1 MQAPNY
7 NYPDPPEHSI
17 PDQSS
22 LASVPRPPV
31 PEYSWSGLA
40 PLAPHPSPPPP
51 QDFTIPNQQTFASR
65 HPTQEHSFH
74 GQQSF
79 DLQPATQNYP
89 FHDQQS
95 FAPTPP
101 AQDYSIRNQQTFTP
115 RPQTLAEHTLPDEQ
129 PTHPSR
135 STASSLLSK
144 FLPGV
149 STVHKMDQINR
160 SPQKAARVQPT
171 YTEPATSYPS
181 FNSSPNQKV
190 PEYIDLEGDN
200 NDTIIVQQPDETE
213 IEYAPSGRS
222 RLRVRKPNMSLKALE
237 NIENTTPKRSRP
249 KKGGRDPIAD
259 LAGVNLTPVV
269 SKRTEIRQ
277 EIASKTAAYRNRF
290 FVEKKDLFLPLLPPQ
305 HNYVKKL
312 VEKHEQMTP
321 EEIAQLPTINPYK
334 EIETQPR
341 GIKATM
347 KPYQLSGLSFM
358 MYLHRNGLSGIL
370 GDEMGLGKTLQ
381 TISLIQHLKE
391 NDPKAG
397 TGRLQRPFLVVC
409 PLSVLSSWMSEVK
422 KWAPGLKAIRF
433 HGPMAERQRL
443 KKIVVGEIDMYGNLT
458 AQAKQKMKSR
468 KNFGKI
474 ISLDTDSEDE
484 DDVGVDVVV
493 TTYDCFKAEQSW
505 FKTAFVWR
513 YVVLDEGHTVKNH
526 ASLTSKA
533 LHGIKAEYRLIL
545 TGTPLQNNL
554 SELWSLLHWL
564 YPEVFIDK
572 TNHLFDTSFNLSKGQ
587 YSNTVLDDSR
597 RLLELIM
604 LRRMKTSPGVELNL
618 PPKTEVLLFVPLSPM
633 QRFWYTRMITKA
645 DQGLLDELF
654 KGAKTKEEE
663 NMQSLK
669 LVEEREAELMKIES
683 DALAVLENDALIG
696 SDAWKETKAIL
707 EQTVQ
712 REQMEN
718 QDEGRKS
725 DWQKLMNLL
734 MQLRKVCNHPYQI
747 TNAEPDPYETGDHVI
762 TASGKFIVLNK
773 LVDELVVK
781 QKKKILIFS
790 GFTKMLDLVEE
801 MLLLRGGDGSSFRS
815 MRIDGATARARRNL
829 GIRQF
834 NNLASDY
841 RVMLIST
848 RAGGLGINLATA
860 SDVVLLDQDW
870 NPQITLQAEARAHRI
885 GQKNP
890 VTIYKLVSQGTVEE
904 QMMGRIQKKLYLSA
918 KVTEAMQDI
927 HTKFGTGKKSKRGPA
942 KDDDNMPQLNTSQL
956 MTLVRRGASAISRP
970 EIDVNE
976 MLSWD
981 WKTTVA
987 KCKDQPADV
996 NIKKDAIPDAKVDEE
1011 AEKKWL
1017 SEMERVESSVFDGK
1031 KLSKGARHSTNKDI
1045 AQEFFNK
1052 EDRRIGKNTTV
1063 MVDGYAVSKE
1073 SMNCAWGEAIPTMA
1087 GKDPRFADQKRAK
1100 RAAVIPQEHCQICI
1114 DGGELHCCQ
1123 LCPRAYHFD
1132 CLEKEF
1138 QVKAKGWQFNCPQHR
1153 CFDCHQG
1160 TTDAGGMLYRCRWCE
1175 RAFCED
1181 CLDFEQ
1187 TTLIGDTLMEYEL
1200 LGYPAQTQAYY
1211 IQCPPCTSHFKE
1223 NPNDVAVIDT
1233 LTEGIRSHYEHQ
1245 FGGGSGE
1252 REMSTRA
1259 GSLTDATTVE
1269 TNGVNTP
1276 LIIDDDYDTN
1286 GSSNKRKIKLKL
1298 KDLKPSKKERR
1309 GV

>member
-1 MQAPNY
+1 
-7 NYPDPPEHSI
+7 
-17 PDQSS
+17 
-22 LASVPRPPV
+22 
-31 PEYSWSGLA
+31 
-40 PLAPHPSPPPP
+40 
-51 QDFTIPNQQTFASR
+51 
-65 HPTQEHSFH
+65 
-74 GQQSF
+74 
-79 DLQPATQNYP
+79 
-89 FHDQQS
+89 
-95 FAPTPP
+95 
-101 AQDYSIRNQQTFTP
+101 
-115 RPQTLAEHTLPDEQ
+115 
-129 PTHPSR
+129 
-135 STASSLLSK
+135 
-144 FLPGV
+144 
-149 STVHKMDQINR
+149 MDQINR
-160 SPQKAARVQPT
+160 SPQKTARIQST
-171 YTEPATSYPS
+171 YTEPVSTYPS
-181 FNSSPNQKV
+181 FDPSPKQRI
-190 PEYIDLEGDN
+190 PEYIDLVGDSS
-200 NDTIIVQQPDETE
+200 DTIIVSQGKQVSPDGEAE
-213 IEYAPSGRS
+213 IEYAPAKSS
-222 RLRVRKPNMSLKALE
+222 RLRARKPNMSLKALE
-237 NIENTTPKRSRP
+237 NTENATPQRSRP
-249 KKGGRDPIAD
+249 KNKNTFGD
-259 LAGVNLTPVV
+259 LARVNLTPVV
-269 SKRTEIRQ
+269 SKRGEIRQ
-277 EIASKTAAYRNRF
+277 EIANKTAAYRNHF
-290 FVEKKDLFLPLLPPQ
+290 FVVKKDLFLPLLPTE

-321 EEIAQLPTINPYK
+321 QELAQLPTIIPYK

-341 GIKATM
+341 GITATM

-358 MYLHRNGLSGIL
+358 MYLHHNGLSGIL

-381 TISLIQHLKE
+381 TISLIQYLKE

-433 HGPMAERQRL
+433 HGPVGERQRL
-443 KKIVVGEIDMYGNLT
+443 KKIVVGEIDMYGKLT
-458 AQAKQKMKSR
+458 AQAKQKMKGR
-468 KNFGKI
+468 KNVGKI

-526 ASLTSKA
+526 ASLTSKS

-604 LRRMKTSPGVELNL
+604 LRRMKSSAGVDLNL

-663 NMQSLK
+663 NMHALK
-669 LVEEREAELMKIES
+669 MAEEREAEIMKIES
-683 DALAVLENDALIG
+683 EALAILDNDALIG

-718 QDEGRKS
+718 QDEGKKS
-725 DWQKLMNLL
+725 NWQKLMNLL

-747 TNAEPDPYETGDHVI
+747 QNAEPHPYETGDHVI
-762 TASGKFIVLNK
+762 TASGKFIVLEK
-773 LVDELVVK
+773 LVNELVVK

-801 MLLLRGGDGSSFRS
+801 MLLLRGGDGTSFRS

-834 NNLASDY
+834 NNLDSDY

-942 KDDDNMPQLNTSQL
+942 KNDDNMPQLNTNQL

-970 EIDVNE
+970 EIDVND

-981 WKTTVA
+981 WETTVA

-996 NIKKDAIPDAKVDEE
+996 TVKKDAVPDAKVDEE
-1011 AEKKWL
+1011 AERKWL

-1031 KLSKGARHSTNKDI
+1031 KLSKGNKPKSHKEI

-1063 MVDGYAVSKE
+1063 MVDGFAVSKE

-1087 GKDPRFADQKRAK
+1087 GKDPRLVEPKRAK
-1100 RAAVIPQEHCQICI
+1100 KAAVVPQEHCQICI

-1132 CLEKEF
+1132 CLDKDY
-1138 QVKAKGWQFNCPQHR
+1138 QVKAKGWQFNCPQHQ

-1160 TTDAGGMLYRCRWCE
+1160 TSDAGGMLYRCRWCE

-1181 CLDFEQ
+1181 CLDFGE

-1211 IQCPPCTSHFKE
+1211 IQCPACTTNFKE
-1223 NPNDVAVIDT
+1223 NPKDVKVINT
-1233 LTEGIRSHYEHQ
+1233 LAAGIQSHYEHQ
-1245 FGGGSGE
+1245 FGDGSRE
-1252 REMSTRA
+1252 REMSSRA
-1259 GSLTDATTVE
+1259 DSLTDATTIE

-1276 LIIDDDYDTN
+1276 LVIDDDYDTN
-1286 GSSNKRKIKLKL
+1286 NSSKKRKIKLKI
-1298 KDLKPSKKERR
+1298 KDLKPAKKGRL
-1309 GV
+1309 GA

>member
-1 MQAPNY
+1 
-7 NYPDPPEHSI
+7 
-17 PDQSS
+17 
-22 LASVPRPPV
+22 
-31 PEYSWSGLA
+31 
-40 PLAPHPSPPPP
+40 
-51 QDFTIPNQQTFASR
+51 
-65 HPTQEHSFH
+65 
-74 GQQSF
+74 
-79 DLQPATQNYP
+79 
-89 FHDQQS
+89 
-95 FAPTPP
+95 
-101 AQDYSIRNQQTFTP
+101 
-115 RPQTLAEHTLPDEQ
+115 
-129 PTHPSR
+129 
-135 STASSLLSK
+135 
-144 FLPGV
+144 
-149 STVHKMDQINR
+149 
-160 SPQKAARVQPT
+160 
-171 YTEPATSYPS
+171 
-181 FNSSPNQKV
+181 
-190 PEYIDLEGDN
+190 
-200 NDTIIVQQPDETE
+200 
-213 IEYAPSGRS
+213 
-222 RLRVRKPNMSLKALE
+222 MSLKALE
-237 NIENTTPKRSRP
+237 NTENATPQRSRP
-249 KKGGRDPIAD
+249 KKGNHLSD

-269 SKRTEIRQ
+269 SKRGQIRQ
-277 EIASKTAAYRNRF
+277 EIANKTAAYRNHF
-290 FVEKKDLFLPLLPPQ
+290 FVEKKDLFLPLLPTE

-321 EEIAQLPTINPYK
+321 EELAQLPTITPYK
-334 EIETQPR
+334 EIETQPQ
-341 GIKATM
+341 GITATM

-358 MYLHRNGLSGIL
+358 MYLHHNGLSGIL

-381 TISLIQHLKE
+381 TISLIQYLKE

-433 HGPMAERQRL
+433 HGPLGERQRL

-458 AQAKQKMKSR
+458 AQAKQKMKGR
-468 KNFGKI
+468 KNVGKI

-604 LRRMKTSPGVELNL
+604 LRRMKSSSGVDLNL

-663 NMQSLK
+663 NMHALK
-669 LVEEREAELMKIES
+669 MAEEREAEIMKIES
-683 DALAVLENDALIG
+683 EALAVLENDALIG

-718 QDEGRKS
+718 QDEGKKS

-747 TNAEPDPYETGDHVI
+747 QNAEPDPYETGDHVI
-762 TASGKFIVLNK
+762 TASGKFIVLAK
-773 LVDELVVK
+773 LVNELVVK

-834 NNLASDY
+834 NNLDSDY

-942 KDDDNMPQLNTSQL
+942 KDDDNMPQLNTNQL

-976 MLSWD
+976 MLSWGWD
-981 WKTTVA
+981 TTVA

-996 NIKKDAIPDAKVDEE
+996 NVKKDAISDAKVDEE
-1011 AEKKWL
+1011 AERKWL

-1031 KLSKGARHSTNKDI
+1031 KLSKSNKHKSHKEI

-1063 MVDGYAVSKE
+1063 MVDGFAVSKE

-1087 GKDPRFADQKRAK
+1087 GKDPRLAEPKRAK
-1100 RAAVIPQEHCQICI
+1100 KAAVVPQEHCQICI

-1132 CLEKEF
+1132 CLDKDY
-1138 QVKAKGWQFNCPQHR
+1138 QVKAKGWQFNCPQHQ

-1160 TTDAGGMLYRCRWCE
+1160 TSDAGGMLYRCRWCE

-1181 CLDFEQ
+1181 CLDFEE

-1200 LGYPAQTQAYY
+1200 LGYPPQTQAYY
-1211 IQCPPCTSHFKE
+1211 IQCPACTINFKE
-1223 NPNDVAVIDT
+1223 NPNDVEVIKT
-1233 LTEGIRSHYEHQ
+1233 LAAGIQSHYEHQ
-1245 FGGGSGE
+1245 FGDGSRE

-1259 GSLTDATTVE
+1259 GSLTDATTIE

-1276 LIIDDDYDTN
+1276 LFIDDDYDTN
-1286 GSSNKRKIKLKL
+1286 SSSKKRKIKLKIN
-1298 KDLKPSKKERR
+1298 DLKPAKKERL